1 MRPRTFILLLLV
13 LVVFACA
20 AILVVAL
27 VTDSGSALLGNI
39 LPGQTQQQPEV
50 AVIQDTPV
58 PTPTATPALQPVVV
72 AKVPLPVGE
81 ILSPDV
87 LDVEFRPITNV
98 ALVGGYTFT
107 STQQVI
113 GRILRTDVARGQEI
127 LQPMLALNPTDVAA
141 FGSDLALYVPANQ
154 VAVAFPID
162 QFSGAA
168 LAMRPGDRVD
178 VIMTLRS
185 VPIDPDFQSGLRN
198 YLELVDVDALLEG
211 DDFLFPKILYGRLEF
226 IDAINQVGVIMPNE
240 FKDPTVNPDWLPG
253 NPVPKRV
260 TQLTIQ
266 QANVLYVGQWVD
278 PRRLEREQEAARL
291 AADATAQAI
300 SEGGEPAPVV
310 TPTSIPSRLEET
322 PGMVILSMSVQ
333 DALVLKYARER
344 NVDIDLVLRSPGDQ
358 TVFVTTSVSLL
369 QMVDQGIIGLPEPR
383 PEIDLFDPILE
394 PTRALPDG
402 GGGGGG

>member
-13 LVVFACA
+13 VVVFACVA
-20 AILVVAL
+20 LLVVAL
-27 VTDSGSALLGNI
+27 VTNTGNTLLGGI
-39 LPGQTQQQPEV
+39 FPGQGQGSE
-50 AVIQDTPV
+50 TPV
-58 PTPTATPALQPVVV
+58 AQVTSLPTPTATPALQPVVV

-81 ILSPDV
+81 ILSSQV
-87 LDVEFRPITNV
+87 LEIEFRPITNV

-107 STQQVI
+107 STEQVE
-113 GRILRTDVARGQEI
+113 GRILRADVARGQEI
-127 LQPMLALNPTDVAA
+127 LQPMLALNSTDIAA
-141 FGSDLALYVPANQ
+141 FGSDLSLYVPSNQ

-168 LAMRPGDRVD
+168 LAMRPGDLVD
-178 VIMTLRS
+178 VLMTLRS
-185 VPIDPDFQSGLRN
+185 VPVDPDFQTGLLN

-226 IDAINQVGVIMPNE
+226 IDAINQVGVIIPNE
-240 FKDPTVNPDWLPG
+240 FDDPTVNPDWLPG

-266 QANVLYVGQWVD
+266 QANVLYVGQWID
-278 PRRLEREQEAARL
+278 PRRLEREQEAAQL
-291 AADATAQAI
+291 AAEATAQAVNA
-300 SEGGEPAPVV
+300 GGEPAAII
-310 TPTSIPSRLEET
+310 TPTPIPSRLEET

-344 NVDIDLVLRSPGDQ
+344 NVDIALVLRSPGDQ

-383 PEIDLFDPILE
+383 PEIDLFDPVLE
-394 PTRALPDG
+394 PTRALPDSGTG
-402 GGGGGG
+402 GGE

>member
-50 AVIQDTPV
+50 TVIQDTPV

-72 AKVPLPVGE
+72 AKVSLPVGE
-81 ILSPDV
+81 ILSSDV
-87 LDVEFRPITNV
+87 LDIELRPITNV

-107 STQQVI
+107 STQQLT
-113 GRILRTDVARGQEI
+113 GRILRTDVSRGQEI

-185 VPIDPDFQSGLRN
+185 VPVDPDFQSGLRN

-211 DDFLFPKILYGRLEF
+211 DDFLFPKIFYGRLEF
-226 IDAINQVGVIMPNE
+226 IDAINQVGVIIPNQ
-240 FKDPTVNPDWLPG
+240 FDDPTVNPDWLPG

-300 SEGGEPAPVV
+300 SEGGEPAPVI
-310 TPTSIPSRLEET
+310 TPTPIPSRLETT

-369 QMVDQGIIGLPEPR
+369 QMVDQGIIGLPEPP

-394 PTRALPDG
+394 PTRALPDSG
-402 GGGGGG
+402 GGG

>member
-27 VTDSGSALLGNI
+27 VTDTGSALLGNI
-39 LPGQTQQQPEV
+39 LPGQAQQQPEV
-50 AVIQDTPV
+50 TVVQDTPV

-72 AKVPLPVGE
+72 AKVQLPVGE
-81 ILSPDV
+81 ILSPEV
-87 LDVEFRPITNV
+87 LDIEFRPITNV

-107 STQQVI
+107 STEQVT

-141 FGSDLALYVPANQ
+141 FGSDLALYVPSNQ

-185 VPIDPDFQSGLRN
+185 VPVDPDFQSGLRN

-278 PRRLEREQEAARL
+278 PRRLEQEQEAARL
-291 AADATAQAI
+291 AADATAQAV
-300 SEGGEPAPVV
+300 SAGGEPVAIV
-310 TPTSIPSRLEET
+310 TPTPIPSRLEAN

-369 QMVDQGIIGLPEPR
+369 QMVDQGIIGLPEPP
-383 PEIDLFDPILE
+383 PEIDLFDPVIE
-394 PTRALPDG
+394 PTRALPDSG
-402 GGGGGG
+402 GGGG

>member
-27 VTDSGSALLGNI
+27 VTDTGSALLDNI
-39 LPGQTQQQPEV
+39 LPGQAQQQPEV
-50 AVIQDTPV
+50 TVVQDTPV

-72 AKVPLPVGE
+72 AKVQLPVGE
-81 ILSPDV
+81 ILSPEV
-87 LDVEFRPITNV
+87 LDIEFRPITNV

-107 STQQVI
+107 STEQVT

-141 FGSDLALYVPANQ
+141 FGSDLALYVPSNQ

-185 VPIDPDFQSGLRN
+185 VPVDPDFQSGLRN

-226 IDAINQVGVIMPNE
+226 IDAINQVGVIIPNE

-278 PRRLEREQEAARL
+278 PRRLEQEQEAARL
-291 AADATAQAI
+291 AADATAQAV
-300 SEGGEPAPVV
+300 SAGGEPVAIV
-310 TPTSIPSRLEET
+310 TPTPIPSRLEVN

-369 QMVDQGIIGLPEPR
+369 QMVDQGIIGLPEPP
-383 PEIDLFDPILE
+383 PEIDLFDPVIE
-394 PTRALPDG
+394 PTRALPDSG
-402 GGGGGG
+402 GGGG

>member
-39 LPGQTQQQPEV
+39 LPGQSQQQPEV

-383 PEIDLFDPILE
+383 PEFDLFDPILE
-394 PTRALPDG
+394 PTRALPDSG
-402 GGGGGG
+402 GGGG

>member
-50 AVIQDTPV
+50 IVSQDTPV

-81 ILSPDV
+81 ILSSDV
-87 LDVEFRPITNV
+87 LDIEFRPITNV

-127 LQPMLALNPTDVAA
+127 LQPMLALNPTDMAA

-185 VPIDPDFQSGLRN
+185 VPVDPDFQSGLRN

-211 DDFLFPKILYGRLEF
+211 DDFLFPKIFYGRLEF
-226 IDAINQVGVIMPNE
+226 IDAINQVGVIIPNQ
-240 FKDPTVNPDWLPG
+240 FDDPTVNPDWLPG

-300 SEGGEPAPVV
+300 SEGGDPAPVI
-310 TPTSIPSRLEET
+310 TPTPIPSRLEAT

-394 PTRALPDG
+394 PTRALPDSG
-402 GGGGGG
+402 GGG